1 MKALMLP
8 LIAFV
13 VFFAIGGGA
22 GAYAMK
28 PTADVSMPTDSLH
41 AVTAKDSAHTDHPA
55 DSATIVPHAD
65 PATVVP
71 HRVDSDT
78 ATPVPPTTPTS
89 TANVP
94 HATNGSTPPSPL
106 TIAALVRDRAGA
118 TVTMRPDGTI
128 GPERHDTEPDFARMA
143 SLLAKMGAREAARTI
158 EEMSSGD
165 AARALAAMS
174 DKQAAA
180 VLSQLKPEKAAAL
193 LRSAL
198 ALVPRTATP

>member
-1 MKALMLP
+1 MKQMMLP

-28 PTADVSMPTDSLH
+28 PTADASTPTDSLH
-41 AVTAKDSAHTDHPA
+41 AAPAGDSAHADQAA
-55 DSATIVPHAD
+55 DSATIDHAAE

-71 HRVDSDT
+71 HKVDSEA
-78 ATPVPPTTPTS
+78 ATPAPVV
-89 TANVP
+89 NVP
-94 HATNGSTPPSPL
+94 GAANATNATTRPSPL
-106 TIAALVRDRAGA
+106 TIEALVRDQTGA

-128 GPERHDTEPDFARMA
+128 GPERRDTQPDYARMA
-143 SLLAKMGAREAARTI
+143 SLLAKMGAREAARTV

-165 AARALAAMS
+165 AARAVAAMN

-180 VLSQLKPEKAAAL
+180 VLAQLKPEKAAAL
-193 LRSAL
+193 LRAAL
-198 ALVPRTATP
+198 ALSPRTAVP